1 MIPPSFHQIPDFSS
15 FIARQVG
22 KDIDFESL
30 LSRLAANH
38 GPYQAPKKHL
48 LKLPGWAVDKL
59 LLLIYEAVVQ
69 TSNGAAGLGEDTE
82 SAIRKAGAFRDAYAD
97 KIIDQI
103 LSSKP
108 GGFCL
113 EVKKEDLL
121 VLVDFLHKMLVLF
134 KLQKARFSND
144 MVGVNDLIS
153 LFCIIRMQYNV

>member
-1 MIPPSFHQIPDFSS
+1 ML
-15 FIARQVG
+15 V
-22 KDIDFESL
+22 
-30 LSRLAANH
+30 
-38 GPYQAPKKHL
+38 
-48 LKLPGWAVDKL
+48 
-59 LLLIYEAVVQ
+59 LIYEAVVQ

-103 LSSKP
+103 LSTRP

-121 VLVDFLHKMLVLF
+121 VMVDFLHKMLVLF

-144 MVGVNDLIS
+144 LIGFNDLLS
-153 LFCIIRMQYNV
+153 LFSLIRMQYNV